1 MKLDVKVKDIDSEL
15 LYRTLE
21 INTGK
26 KKILTPENASYSKN
40 PVSGINELYKRFS
53 LDGTGNTNNL
63 DKVLTSDTYESDLN
77 NSLKRFVNSNLN
89 MFFVDYSDIRLP
101 ENKHIEAMSDIQ
113 YSYSDV
119 VITPTC
125 SKIIR
130 DMNAEE
136 AVDSF
141 LNITN
146 RFLDVV
152 ETLNNK
158 GIAGTIPFKV
168 PRLNIEDIIKN
179 YYDRDIT
186 SFVIDLDGKCVQT
199 TFSKMRMLMRL
210 IKEYDLSEEAFLYG
224 INSYEGKFAKDAVE
238 IAAKDFI
245 STGFGID
252 ILGMNHIPPRLPS
265 ATWNQISQKEKT
277 YRLFSKDTYGYHKV
291 SEQEALSRG
300 FLNRQ
305 DINKYNNTLK
315 YQETLNI
322 KNMLH
327 EESTLESYIATK
339 PQVDEKTIADIKKL
353 RKVAL

>member
-1 MKLDVKVKDIDSEL
+1 MKLDIKVKDIDSEL

-26 KKILTPENASYSKN
+26 KKIQTPENASYSKN
-40 PVSGINELYKRFS
+40 PVSGINEIYKRFS

-63 DKVLTSDTYESDLN
+63 DKILTSDKYESDLN
-77 NSLKRFVNSNLN
+77 NDLKRLINSNLN
-89 MFFVDYSDIRLP
+89 MFFVDYSDIGLP
-101 ENKHIEAMSDIQ
+101 ENKHIEAISDIQ
-113 YSYSDV
+113 YSYSDI

-130 DMNAEE
+130 QMNGEK

-141 LNITN
+141 LSVTN

-158 GIAGTIPFKV
+158 GIAGTIPFKL
-168 PRLNIEDIIKN
+168 PRINIEDIIQN
-179 YYDRDIT
+179 YYDRGIT
-186 SFVIDLDGKCVQT
+186 SFIIDFDGKCVQT
-199 TFSKMRMLMRL
+199 TISKMRMLLRS

-224 INSYEGKFAKDAVE
+224 INSYEGKFAKNAVE

-265 ATWNQISQKEKT
+265 DTWNKISQKEKT
-277 YRLFSKDTYGYHKV
+277 YRMFSKDTYGYHKV
-291 SEQEALSRG
+291 SEQEALVRG
-300 FLNRQ
+300 FVNRQ
-305 DINKYNNTLK
+305 DINKYNNTQK
-315 YQETLNI
+315 HQETLNI
-322 KNMLH
+322 KKLLN
-327 EESTLESYIATK
+327 EESTLEPYIATK
-339 PQVDEKTIADIKKL
+339 PQIDEKTIAEIKKL